1 MMSRWLVKVL
11 GEAAS
16 AMDDVE
22 VYPRYS
28 DADWKVEGFNRK
40 MKASAS

>member
-22 VYPRYS
+22 VYPS